1 MHKTI
6 KKNFE
11 VAPRIEDLRQNMSK
25 QISESESNDTCKDT
39 KTNDLVSQAFGQNIT
54 EDILEKWIMESDINE
69 DGKVNYNS
77 FLHKIKH
84 QKKKSA
90 ENYLFKE
97 M

>member
-1 MHKTI
+1 
-6 KKNFE
+6 
-11 VAPRIEDLRQNMSK
+11 MSK
-25 QISESESNDTCKDT
+25 QSSESESNDTCNDT

-54 EDILEKWIMESDINE
+54 EDILEKWIMESDINK

-84 QKKKSA
+84 QKKKRA

-97 M
+97 MYVNFTCNPAFF

>member
-1 MHKTI
+1 M
-6 KKNFE
+6 
-11 VAPRIEDLRQNMSK
+11 APRIENLRQNMSK

-54 EDILEKWIMESDINE
+54 EDILEKWIMESDINKA
-69 DGKVNYNS
+69 GKVNYNS
-77 FLHKIKH
+77 FLHKIKY
-84 QKKKSA
+84 QKKKKA